1 MVDCE
6 VHRDIDLTLLVI
18 VFTHGFVNWGICT
31 VGVCTTVFVVV
42 VVSDFIY
49 TQNPILSHITNHTTL
64 NFSHAIP
71 AFPNQVHDP

>member
-1 MVDCE
+1 MLPCYV
-6 VHRDIDLTLLVI
+6 VHEILKNNCNIIIFFFKRS
-18 VFTHGFVNWGICT
+18 FYS
-31 VGVCTTVFVVV
+31 TTVFVVV